1 MAEYERKILNGGQAI
16 VDEQG
21 EMAQQFRV
29 WAIGVENVQRHL
41 VNGSPEGNL
50 AAAFL
55 SEAVDL
61 TDPLNPVRYLK
72 TQAEIGGDRKK
83 GWAVG

>member
-1 MAEYERKILNGGQAI
+1 MPEYTRKILNGSQAI
-16 VDEQG
+16 VDAQG

-29 WAIGVENVQRHL
+29 WVIGIENVQIHL
-41 VNGSPEGNL
+41 VTGNPEGNL

-55 SEAVDL
+55 SQAVDL

-72 TQAEIGGDRKK
+72 TQAEIGGNIKN
-83 GWAVG
+83 GWVVA

>member
-1 MAEYERKILNGGQAI
+1 MADYERKILNGSQAI
-16 VDEQG
+16 VDQKG

-29 WAIGVENVQRHL
+29 WAIAVENVQRYL
-41 VNGSPEGNL
+41 VTGTPEGVLL
-50 AAAFL
+50 APFL

-61 TDPLNPVRYLK
+61 TDPLIPVRYLK
-72 TQAEIGGDRKK
+72 TQAEIGGDRTK